1 MKGLWIIEFESE
13 TTHNAW
19 RIHPEHREAQRLGRE
34 KFYWE
39 FQIQVSAA
47 LNEPTARPDRS
58 QVISAGSNPERYER
72 REDAAVKD
80 CRYRLKTSSRDTSF
94 DVFEMSL
101 KETISVLKQ
110 TFSEWIE
117 DQAPTL
123 GAALAYYTVFS
134 LAPLLIIAISIAGL
148 VFGKEAAQGQ
158 IFDQLR
164 GLLGDE
170 SGRAMQVMV
179 QNASAKPATGL
190 VATLAG
196 FAMLLFGAS
205 GVFGQLQTSLN
216 AIWGVQPKPGRG
228 ILGIIRDRILSFGF
242 ILVVGFL
249 LLVSLLLTA
258 AIAFVGH
265 RFGDMVPGME
275 ALAQILNSIFS
286 LAVIT
291 LLFAMVF
298 KFLPD
303 ARIAWHDVWI
313 GAFLTAAL
321 FTFGKFGLG
330 LYLGKS
336 GVASSYGAAGSLI
349 VLLLWVYYSSQIV
362 FFGAEFTQ
370 VYANRFGSHVAPS
383 SNAVA
388 VSKQAST

>member
-1 MKGLWIIEFESE
+1 
-13 TTHNAW
+13 
-19 RIHPEHREAQRLGRE
+19 
-34 KFYWE
+34 
-39 FQIQVSAA
+39 
-47 LNEPTARPDRS
+47 
-58 QVISAGSNPERYER
+58 
-72 REDAAVKD
+72 
-80 CRYRLKTSSRDTSF
+80 
-94 DVFEMSL
+94 MSL
-101 KETISVLKQ
+101 KETIPVLKQ
-110 TFSEWIE
+110 TFSEWME

-134 LAPLLIIAISIAGL
+134 LAPLLIISISIAGL
-148 VFGKEAAQGQ
+148 VFGNEAAQGQ

-170 SGRAMQVMV
+170 SGRAMEVMV
-179 QNASAKPATGL
+179 QSASAKPATGL
-190 VATLAG
+190 VATVLG
-196 FAMLLFGAS
+196 LLTLLFGAS

-228 ILGIIRDRILSFGF
+228 ILGIIQDRILSFGF

-265 RFGDMVPGME
+265 QFGDMVPGME

-286 LAVIT
+286 LVVIT
-291 LLFAMVF
+291 LLFAMIF

-303 ARIAWHDVWI
+303 ARIAWRDVWI
-313 GAFLTAAL
+313 GAFITAAL
-321 FTFGKFGLG
+321 FTVGKFALG
-330 LYLGKS
+330 FYLGKS

-370 VYANRFGSHVAPS
+370 VYANRFGSRVAPS
-383 SNAVA
+383 GKAVA